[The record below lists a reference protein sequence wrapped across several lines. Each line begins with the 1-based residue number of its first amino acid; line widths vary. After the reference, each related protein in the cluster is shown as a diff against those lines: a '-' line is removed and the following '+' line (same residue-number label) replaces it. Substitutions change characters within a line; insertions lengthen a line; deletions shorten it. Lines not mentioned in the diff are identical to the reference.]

1 MKRLFDLILA
11 MILIMVLLV
20 PMLVIMLAIRLT
32 SKGPALYWSDRI
44 GFDNSIYKIGLASIK
59 IKNIDEAIEAFQMII
74 NDYPK
79 SQYANSAYE
88 FILQLEGEK

>member
-44 GFDNSIYKIGLASIK
+44 GFDNSIYKI
-59 IKNIDEAIEAFQMII
+59 
-74 NDYPK
+74 
-79 SQYANSAYE
+79 
-88 FILQLEGEK
+88 